1 MEEREIDLFDLIA
14 DILAHWRSVLIAMI
28 VGAVLLG
35 AFGYVKSYKEFQNTQ
50 NEQVAVSTTQDET
63 TREEKIERMKESLGD
78 DLLAGVD
85 SVIVLENKYDLKEIY
100 YKNSLYMQL
109 DPLHVVQ
116 KELVYQ
122 IQVEDNSAG
131 SKFGIVY
138 GNVINNIGLYDWIE
152 QQTGLDAG
160 YVGELISVDVQSGMR
175 VADDEKQI
183 LLSDSNCVKIVIMQK
198 DEESCEKLADAVK
211 EYLAMQQENLSQ
223 EIGNHELILLSET
236 MGTISNTDLLDKQ
249 TSYRDEISSLKES
262 IAKKKA
268 EYTEE
273 QKQYYDLLTQN
284 DSEIV
289 DTTQDAAAESVTIQK
304 PSISIKYVVL
314 GAVIFAFVYAMI
326 LCLMYIFNGKLRAS
340 DELQNLYHIP
350 QMGLIVKD
358 SKKKLLP
365 DKWVDNL
372 RNHGKRKFTQAQSMD
387 LAVAA
392 VKIAAVKN
400 GLDHVCLMGCN
411 LAEGTDNV
419 CESIKQALEKERI
432 AVTILDNAL
441 YNAEAMEKLENEKG
455 VVLVEKAGSTLYNE
469 VAKEIEL
476 LTRQDITVLG
486 GIVVE

>member
-1 MEEREIDLFDLIA
+1 MEEREIDLLDLIA

-35 AFGYVKSYKEFQNTQ
+35 VFGYVKSYKEFQNTQ
-50 NEQVAVSTTQDET
+50 NEQVTVSNTNDT
-63 TREEKIERMKESLGD
+63 TREEKIKRMKESLGD
-78 DLLAGVD
+78 NLLAGVD
-85 SVIVLENKYDLKEIY
+85 SVIVWENKYDLKEIY

-122 IQVEDNSAG
+122 IQSEDNSGG

-152 QQTGLDAG
+152 QQTGMDAA
-160 YVGELISVDVQSGMR
+160 YVGELISADVKSGMTI
-175 VADDEKQI
+175 ADGTQV

-198 DEESCEKLADAVK
+198 NEESCENLADAVK

-236 MGTISNTDLLDKQ
+236 MGTVMNTGVLNSQ
-249 TSYRDEISSLKES
+249 TAYRDEISSLKAT
-262 IAKKKA
+262 IAATKA
-268 EYTEE
+268 GFTEE
-273 QKQYYDLLTQN
+273 QKQYYNLLTQN

-289 DTTQDAAAESVTIQK
+289 DTTQDAAAESVTVQK

-340 DELQNLYHIP
+340 DELQNLYQIP
-350 QMGLIVKD
+350 QMGLIVKE

-365 DKWVDNL
+365 DQWVDNL
-372 RNHGKRKFTQAQSMD
+372 RNHGKRKFTPAQSME

-400 GLDHVCLMGCN
+400 GLEHVCLMGCN
-411 LAEGTDNV
+411 LTEGADNV
-419 CESIKQALEKERI
+419 CESIKQALEKEQI
-432 AVTILDNAL
+432 AVTILDNVL

-476 LTRQDITVLG
+476 LTRQDIAVLG

>member
-1 MEEREIDLFDLIA
+1 MEEREIDLLDLIA

-35 AFGYVKSYKEFQNTQ
+35 VFGYVKSYKEFQNTQ
-50 NEQVAVSTTQDET
+50 NEQVTVSNTNDT
-63 TREEKIERMKESLGD
+63 TREEKIKRMKESLGD
-78 DLLAGVD
+78 NLLAGVD
-85 SVIVLENKYDLKEIY
+85 SVIVWENKYDLKEIY

-122 IQVEDNSAG
+122 IQSEDNSGG

-152 QQTGLDAG
+152 QQTGMDAA
-160 YVGELISVDVQSGMR
+160 YVGELISADVKSGMTI
-175 VADDEKQI
+175 ADGTQV

-198 DEESCEKLADAVK
+198 DEESCENLADAVK

-236 MGTISNTDLLDKQ
+236 MGTVMNTGVLNSQ
-249 TSYRDEISSLKES
+249 TAYRDEISSLKAT
-262 IAKKKA
+262 IAATKA
-268 EYTEE
+268 GFTEE
-273 QKQYYDLLTQN
+273 QKQYYNLLTQN

-289 DTTQDAAAESVTIQK
+289 DTTQDAAAESVTVQK

-340 DELQNLYHIP
+340 DELQNLYQIP
-350 QMGLIVKD
+350 QMGLIVKE

-365 DKWVDNL
+365 DQWVDNL
-372 RNHGKRKFTQAQSMD
+372 RNHGKRKFTPAQSME

-400 GLDHVCLMGCN
+400 GLEHVCLMGCN
-411 LAEGTDNV
+411 LTEGADNV
-419 CESIKQALEKERI
+419 CESIKQALEKEQI
-432 AVTILDNAL
+432 AVTILDNVL
-441 YNAEAMEKLENEKG
+441 YNAEAMEKLEIEKG

-476 LTRQDITVLG
+476 LTRQDIAVLG

>member
-1 MEEREIDLFDLIA
+1 MEEREIDLLDLIA
-14 DILAHWRSVLIAMI
+14 DILAHWKSVLIAMI

-35 AFGYVKSYKEFQNTQ
+35 VFGYVKSYKEFQNTQ
-50 NEQVAVSTTQDET
+50 NEQVTVSNTNDT
-63 TREEKIERMKESLGD
+63 TREEKIKRMKESLGD
-78 DLLAGVD
+78 NLLAGVD
-85 SVIVLENKYDLKEIY
+85 SVIVWENKYDLKEIY

-122 IQVEDNSAG
+122 IQSEDNSGG

-152 QQTGLDAG
+152 QQTGMDAA
-160 YVGELISVDVQSGMR
+160 YVGELISADVKSGMTI
-175 VADDEKQI
+175 ADGTQV

-198 DEESCEKLADAVK
+198 DEESCENLADAVK

-236 MGTISNTDLLDKQ
+236 MGTVMNTGVLNSQ
-249 TSYRDEISSLKES
+249 TAYRDEISSLKAT
-262 IAKKKA
+262 IAATKA
-268 EYTEE
+268 GFTEE
-273 QKQYYDLLTQN
+273 QKQYYNLLTQN

-289 DTTQDAAAESVTIQK
+289 DTTQDAAAESVTVQK

-340 DELQNLYHIP
+340 DELQNLYQIP
-350 QMGLIVKD
+350 QMGLIVKE

-365 DKWVDNL
+365 DQWVDNL
-372 RNHGKRKFTQAQSMD
+372 RNHGKRKFTPAQSME

-411 LAEGTDNV
+411 LAEGADNV
-419 CESIKQALEKERI
+419 CESIKQALEKEQI
-432 AVTILDNAL
+432 AVTILDNVL

-476 LTRQDITVLG
+476 LTRQDIAVLG

>member
-1 MEEREIDLFDLIA
+1 M
-14 DILAHWRSVLIAMI
+14 
-28 VGAVLLG
+28 
-35 AFGYVKSYKEFQNTQ
+35 KSYKEFQNTQ
-50 NEQVAVSTTQDET
+50 NEQVTVSNTNDTI
-63 TREEKIERMKESLGD
+63 REEKIKQMKESLGD

-85 SVIVLENKYDLKEIY
+85 SVIVWENKYDLKEIY

-109 DPLHVVQ
+109 DPLHIVQ

-122 IQVEDNSAG
+122 IQSEDNSGG
-131 SKFGIVY
+131 SKFGSVY
-138 GNVINNIGLYDWIE
+138 GNVIKNVGLYDWIE
-152 QQTGLDAG
+152 QQTGMDAA
-160 YVGELISVDVQSGMR
+160 YVGELISADVKSGMTI
-175 VADDEKQI
+175 ADGTQV

-211 EYLAMQQENLSQ
+211 EYLVMQQENLSQ

-236 MGTISNTDLLDKQ
+236 MGTVMNTGVLNSQ
-249 TSYRDEISSLKES
+249 TAYRDEISSLKAT
-262 IAKKKA
+262 IAATKA
-268 EYTEE
+268 GFTEE

-289 DTTQDAAAESVTIQK
+289 NTTQDAAAEPVTVQK
-304 PSISIKYVVL
+304 PSVSIKYVVL

-372 RNHGKRKFTQAQSMD
+372 RNHGKRKFTPAQSIE

-400 GLDHVCLMGCN
+400 GLNHVCLMGCN
-411 LAEGTDNV
+411 LAEGADNV
-419 CESIKQALEKERI
+419 CESIKQALEKEQI
-432 AVTILDNAL
+432 AVTILDNVL
-441 YNAEAMEKLENEKG
+441 YNAEAMEKLEKEKG

-476 LTRQDITVLG
+476 LTRQDIAVLG

>member
-1 MEEREIDLFDLIA
+1 MVEREIDLLDLIA
-14 DILAHWRSVLIAMI
+14 DILAHWISVLIATI

-50 NEQVAVSTTQDET
+50 NEQVTVSNTNDT
-63 TREEKIERMKESLGD
+63 TREEKIKRMKESLGD
-78 DLLAGVD
+78 NLLAGVD
-85 SVIVLENKYDLKEIY
+85 SVIVWENKYDLKEIY

-109 DPLHVVQ
+109 DPLNVVQ

-152 QQTGLDAG
+152 QQTGLDAA
-160 YVGELISVDVQSGMR
+160 YVGELISADVQSGMR

-223 EIGNHELILLSET
+223 EIGNHELILLSEA
-236 MGTISNTDLLDKQ
+236 MGTVSNTEVLDKQ
-249 TSYRDEISSLKES
+249 TSYRDEISSLKAT
-262 IAKKKA
+262 IAATKA
-268 EYTEE
+268 GFTEE

-289 DTTQDAAAESVTIQK
+289 NTTQDAAAESVTVQK

-326 LCLMYIFNGKLRAS
+326 LCLMHIFNGKLRAS
-340 DELQNLYHIP
+340 DELQNLYQIP

-365 DKWVDNL
+365 DRWVDNL
-372 RNHGKRKFTQAQSMD
+372 RNHGKRKFTPAQSME

-411 LAEGTDNV
+411 LAEGADNV
-419 CESIKQALEKERI
+419 CESIKQALEKEQI

-455 VVLVEKAGSTLYNE
+455 VVLVEKAGSTLYDE

-476 LTRQDITVLG
+476 LTRQDIAVLG

>member
-35 AFGYVKSYKEFQNTQ
+35 VFGYVKSYKEFQNTQ
-50 NEQVAVSTTQDET
+50 NEQVTVSNTNDT
-63 TREEKIERMKESLGD
+63 TREEKIKRMKESLGD
-78 DLLAGVD
+78 NLLAGVD
-85 SVIVLENKYDLKEIY
+85 SVIVWENKYDLKEIY

-122 IQVEDNSAG
+122 IQSEDNSGG

-152 QQTGLDAG
+152 QQTGMDAA
-160 YVGELISVDVQSGMR
+160 YVGELISADVKSGMTI
-175 VADDEKQI
+175 ADGTQV

-198 DEESCEKLADAVK
+198 DEESCENLADAVK

-236 MGTISNTDLLDKQ
+236 MGTVMNTGVLNSQ
-249 TSYRDEISSLKES
+249 TAYRDEISSLKAT
-262 IAKKKA
+262 IAATKA
-268 EYTEE
+268 GFTEE
-273 QKQYYDLLTQN
+273 QKQYYNLLTQN

-289 DTTQDAAAESVTIQK
+289 DTTQDAAAESVTVQK

-340 DELQNLYHIP
+340 DELQNLYQIP
-350 QMGLIVKD
+350 QMGLIVKE

-365 DKWVDNL
+365 DQWVDNL
-372 RNHGKRKFTQAQSMD
+372 RNHGKRKFTPAQSME

-400 GLDHVCLMGCN
+400 GLEHVCLMGCN
-411 LAEGTDNV
+411 LTEGADNV
-419 CESIKQALEKERI
+419 CESIKQALEKEQI
-432 AVTILDNAL
+432 AVTILDNVL

-476 LTRQDITVLG
+476 LTRQDIAVLG

>member
-1 MEEREIDLFDLIA
+1 MEEREIDLFDLMA

-35 AFGYVKSYKEFQNTQ
+35 IFGYVKFYKEFQNNQ
-50 NEQVAVSTTQDET
+50 NEQVTVSNANDT
-63 TREEKIERMKESLGD
+63 TRKEKIKRMKESLGD

-85 SVIVLENKYDLKEIY
+85 SVIVWENKYDLKEIY

-122 IQVEDNSAG
+122 IQAEDNSGG

-138 GNVINNIGLYDWIE
+138 GNVIKNVGLYDWIE
-152 QQTGLDAG
+152 QQTGMDAA
-160 YVGELISVDVQSGMR
+160 YVGELISADVKSGMTI
-175 VADDEKQI
+175 ADGTQV

-198 DEESCEKLADAVK
+198 DEESCENLADAVK

-236 MGTISNTDLLDKQ
+236 MGTVMNTGVLNSQ
-249 TSYRDEISSLKES
+249 TAYRDEISSLKAT
-262 IAKKKA
+262 IAATKA
-268 EYTEE
+268 GFTEE

-289 DTTQDAAAESVTIQK
+289 DTTQDAAAESVTVQK

-314 GAVIFAFVYAMI
+314 GAVLFAFVYAMI

-340 DELQNLYHIP
+340 DELQNLYQIP

-372 RNHGKRKFTQAQSMD
+372 RNHGKRKFTPAQSME

-411 LAEGTDNV
+411 LTEGADNV
-419 CESIKQALEKERI
+419 CESIKQALEKEQI
-432 AVTILDNAL
+432 AVTILDNVL

-476 LTRQDITVLG
+476 LTRQDIAVLG

>member
-1 MEEREIDLFDLIA
+1 MEEREIDLFDLMA

-35 AFGYVKSYKEFQNTQ
+35 IFGYVKSYKEFQNNQ
-50 NEQVAVSTTQDET
+50 NEQVTVSNANDT
-63 TREEKIERMKESLGD
+63 TRKEKIKRMEESLGD

-85 SVIVLENKYDLKEIY
+85 SVIVWENKYDLKEIY

-122 IQVEDNSAG
+122 IQSEDNSGG

-138 GNVINNIGLYDWIE
+138 GNVIKNVGLYDWIE
-152 QQTGLDAG
+152 QQTGMDAA
-160 YVGELISVDVQSGMR
+160 YVGELISADVKSGMTI
-175 VADDEKQI
+175 ADGTQV

-198 DEESCEKLADAVK
+198 DEESCEKLADAAK
-211 EYLAMQQENLSQ
+211 EYIAMQQENLSQ

-236 MGTISNTDLLDKQ
+236 MGTVSNTEVLDKQ

-268 EYTEE
+268 EFTEE
-273 QKQYYDLLTQN
+273 QKQYYNLLTQN

-289 DTTQDAAAESVTIQK
+289 DTTQDAAAESVTVQK

-372 RNHGKRKFTQAQSMD
+372 RNHGKRKFAPAQSME

-411 LAEGTDNV
+411 LAEGADNV
-419 CESIKQALEKERI
+419 CASIKQALEKEQI
-432 AVTILDNAL
+432 AVTILDNVL

-455 VVLVEKAGSTLYNE
+455 VVLVEKAGSTLYDE

-476 LTRQDITVLG
+476 LTRQDIAVLG

>member
-35 AFGYVKSYKEFQNTQ
+35 VFGYVKSYKEFQNTQ
-50 NEQVAVSTTQDET
+50 NEQVTVSNTNDT
-63 TREEKIERMKESLGD
+63 TREEKIKRMKESLGD

-85 SVIVLENKYDLKEIY
+85 SVIVWENKYDLKEIY

-109 DPLHVVQ
+109 DPLNVVQ

-122 IQVEDNSAG
+122 IQAEDNSGG

-160 YVGELISVDVQSGMR
+160 YVSELVSADVQSGMR

-236 MGTISNTDLLDKQ
+236 MGTVMNTGVLNSQ
-249 TSYRDEISSLKES
+249 TAYRDEISSLKAT
-262 IAKKKA
+262 IAATKA
-268 EYTEE
+268 GFTEE

-289 DTTQDAAAESVTIQK
+289 NTTQDAAAESVTVQK

-340 DELQNLYHIP
+340 DELQNLYQIP

-372 RNHGKRKFTQAQSMD
+372 RNHGKRKFTPAQSME

-411 LAEGTDNV
+411 LTEGADNV
-419 CESIKQALEKERI
+419 CESIKHALEKEDI
-432 AVTILDNAL
+432 AVTILDNVL

-455 VVLVEKAGSTLYNE
+455 VVLVEKAGSTLYDE

-476 LTRQDITVLG
+476 LTRQDIAVLG

>member
-1 MEEREIDLFDLIA
+1 MEEREIDLLDLIA
-14 DILAHWRSVLIAMI
+14 DILAHWRSGVIAII
-28 VGAVLLG
+28 VGAVVLG

-50 NEQVAVSTTQDET
+50 NEQVTVSNANDT
-63 TREEKIERMKESLGD
+63 TREGKIKRMKESLSD
-78 DLLAGVD
+78 DLLAGVE
-85 SVIVLENKYDLKEIY
+85 SVIVSENEYELKEIY

-109 DPLHVVQ
+109 DPLHIVQ

-122 IQVEDNSAG
+122 IQSEDNSAG

-160 YVGELISVDVQSGMR
+160 YVSELVSADVQSGMR

-183 LLSDSNCVKIVIMQK
+183 LLSDSNCVKMVIMQK
-198 DEESCEKLADAVK
+198 DEESCEKLAEAVK

-236 MGTISNTDLLDKQ
+236 MGTVSNTEVLDKQ
-249 TSYRDEISSLKES
+249 TSYRDEISSLK
-262 IAKKKA
+262 ATTATTKA
-268 EYTEE
+268 GFTEA

-284 DSEIV
+284 ES
-289 DTTQDAAAESVTIQK
+289 TTIDESQEEVAEPVTVQK
-304 PSISIKYVVL
+304 PSVSIKYVVL
-314 GAVIFAFVYAMI
+314 GAVVFAFVYAMI
-326 LCLMYIFNGKLRAS
+326 LCVMYIFNGKLRAS
-340 DELQNLYHIP
+340 DELQNLYQIP

-365 DKWVDNL
+365 DRWVDHL
-372 RNHGKRKFTQAQSMD
+372 RNHGKRKFTPAQSME

-392 VKIAAVKN
+392 VKIVAVKN

-411 LAEGTDNV
+411 LAEGADNV
-419 CESIKQALEKERI
+419 CESIKQALEKEDI
-432 AVTILDNAL
+432 AVTILDNVL

-469 VAKEIEL
+469 VSKEIEL
-476 LTRQDITVLG
+476 LARQDIAVLG

>member
-1 MEEREIDLFDLIA
+1 MEEREIDLFDLMA
-14 DILAHWRSVLIAMI
+14 DILEHWRSVLIAMI

-35 AFGYVKSYKEFQNTQ
+35 IFGYVKFYKEFQNNQ
-50 NEQVAVSTTQDET
+50 NEQVTVSNANDT
-63 TREEKIERMKESLGD
+63 TRKEKIKRMKESLGD

-85 SVIVLENKYDLKEIY
+85 SVIVWENKYDLKEIY

-122 IQVEDNSAG
+122 IQAEDNSGG

-138 GNVINNIGLYDWIE
+138 GNVIKNVGLYDWIE
-152 QQTGLDAG
+152 QQTGMDAA
-160 YVGELISVDVQSGMR
+160 YVGELISADVKSGMTI
-175 VADDEKQI
+175 ADGTQV

-198 DEESCEKLADAVK
+198 DEESCENLADAVK

-236 MGTISNTDLLDKQ
+236 MGTVMNTGVLNSQ
-249 TSYRDEISSLKES
+249 TAYRDEISSLKAT
-262 IAKKKA
+262 IAATKA
-268 EYTEE
+268 GFTEE
-273 QKQYYDLLTQN
+273 QKQYYNLLTQN
-284 DSEIV
+284 DSAIV
-289 DTTQDAAAESVTIQK
+289 DSAQDVVAESVTVQK
-304 PSISIKYVVL
+304 PSVSIKYVVL
-314 GAVIFAFVYAMI
+314 GAVLFAFVYAMI

-372 RNHGKRKFTQAQSMD
+372 RNHGKRKFTPAQSME

-392 VKIAAVKN
+392 AKIAAVKN

-411 LAEGTDNV
+411 LAEGADNV
-419 CESIKQALEKERI
+419 CESIKQALEKEQI
-432 AVTILDNAL
+432 AVTILDNVL

-455 VVLVEKAGSTLYNE
+455 VVLVEKAGSTLYDE

-476 LTRQDITVLG
+476 LTRQDIAVLG

>member
-50 NEQVAVSTTQDET
+50 NEQVTVSNTNDT
-63 TREEKIERMKESLGD
+63 TREEKIKRMKESLGD

-85 SVIVLENKYDLKEIY
+85 SVIVWENKYDLKEIY

-116 KELVYQ
+116 TELVCQ
-122 IQVEDNSAG
+122 IQSEDNSAG

-152 QQTGLDAG
+152 QQIGLDAG
-160 YVGELISVDVQSGMR
+160 YVSELVSADVQSGIR

-236 MGTISNTDLLDKQ
+236 MGTVSNTEVLDKQ

-262 IAKKKA
+262 ITKKKA
-268 EYTEE
+268 EFTEE
-273 QKQYYDLLTQN
+273 QKQYYNLLTQN

-289 DTTQDAAAESVTIQK
+289 DTTQDAAAESVTVQK

-340 DELQNLYHIP
+340 DELQNLYVFKRICFIIL
-350 QMGLIVKD
+350 GL
-358 SKKKLLP
+358 
-365 DKWVDNL
+365 
-372 RNHGKRKFTQAQSMD
+372 
-387 LAVAA
+387 
-392 VKIAAVKN
+392 
-400 GLDHVCLMGCN
+400 
-411 LAEGTDNV
+411 
-419 CESIKQALEKERI
+419 
-432 AVTILDNAL
+432 
-441 YNAEAMEKLENEKG
+441 
-455 VVLVEKAGSTLYNE
+455 
-469 VAKEIEL
+469 
-476 LTRQDITVLG
+476 
-486 GIVVE
+486 

>member
-1 MEEREIDLFDLIA
+1 MEEREIDLLDLIA

-35 AFGYVKSYKEFQNTQ
+35 VFGYVKSYKEFQNTQ
-50 NEQVAVSTTQDET
+50 NEQVTVSNTNDT
-63 TREEKIERMKESLGD
+63 TREEKIKRMKESLGD
-78 DLLAGVD
+78 NLLAGVD
-85 SVIVLENKYDLKEIY
+85 SVIVWENKYDLKEIY

-122 IQVEDNSAG
+122 IQSEDNSGG

-152 QQTGLDAG
+152 QQTGMDAA
-160 YVGELISVDVQSGMR
+160 YVGELISADVKSGMTI
-175 VADDEKQI
+175 ADGTQV

-198 DEESCEKLADAVK
+198 DEESCENLADAVK

-236 MGTISNTDLLDKQ
+236 MGTVMNTGVLNSQ
-249 TSYRDEISSLKES
+249 TAYRDEISSLKAT
-262 IAKKKA
+262 IAATKA
-268 EYTEE
+268 GFTEE
-273 QKQYYDLLTQN
+273 QKQYYNLLTQN

-289 DTTQDAAAESVTIQK
+289 DTTQDAAAESVTVQK

-340 DELQNLYHIP
+340 DELQNLYQIP
-350 QMGLIVKD
+350 QMGLIVKE

-365 DKWVDNL
+365 DQWVDNL
-372 RNHGKRKFTQAQSMD
+372 RNHGKRKFTPAQSME

-411 LAEGTDNV
+411 LAEGADNV
-419 CESIKQALEKERI
+419 CESIKQALEKEQI
-432 AVTILDNAL
+432 AVTILDNVL

-476 LTRQDITVLG
+476 LTRQDIAVLG

>member
-1 MEEREIDLFDLIA
+1 MEEREINLFDLIA

-50 NEQVAVSTTQDET
+50 NEQVTVSTTQDET
-63 TREEKIERMKESLGD
+63 TREEKIKQMKESLGD

-85 SVIVLENKYDLKEIY
+85 SVIVWENKYDLKEIY

-122 IQVEDNSAG
+122 IRVEDNSAG

-138 GNVINNIGLYDWIE
+138 GNVIKNVGLYDWIE
-152 QQTGLDAG
+152 QQTGMDAA
-160 YVGELISVDVQSGMR
+160 YVGELISADVKSGMTI
-175 VADDEKQI
+175 ADGTQV

-198 DEESCEKLADAVK
+198 DEESCENLADAVK

-236 MGTISNTDLLDKQ
+236 MGTVMNTGVLNSQ
-249 TSYRDEISSLKES
+249 TAYRDEISSLKAT
-262 IAKKKA
+262 IAATKA
-268 EYTEE
+268 GFTEE

-304 PSISIKYVVL
+304 PSVSIKYVVL
-314 GAVIFAFVYAMI
+314 GAVLFAFVYAMI

-365 DKWVDNL
+365 DKWVDDL
-372 RNHGKRKFTQAQSMD
+372 RNHGKRKFTPAQSMD

-411 LAEGTDNV
+411 LAEGADNV
-419 CESIKQALEKERI
+419 CESIKQALEKEQI

-455 VVLVEKAGSTLYNE
+455 VVLVEKAGSTLYDE

-476 LTRQDITVLG
+476 LTRQDIAVLG

>member
-14 DILAHWRSVLIAMI
+14 DILAHWRSVLIAML

-50 NEQVAVSTTQDET
+50 NEQVTVSNTNDTN
-63 TREEKIERMKESLGD
+63 REEKIKQMKESLGD

-85 SVIVLENKYDLKEIY
+85 SVIVWENKYDLKEIY

-122 IQVEDNSAG
+122 IQSEDNSGG

-138 GNVINNIGLYDWIE
+138 GNVIKTVGLYDWIE
-152 QQTGLDAG
+152 QQTGMDAA
-160 YVGELISVDVQSGMR
+160 YVGELISADVKSGMTI
-175 VADDEKQI
+175 ADGTQV

-198 DEESCEKLADAVK
+198 DEESCEKLTDAVK

-236 MGTISNTDLLDKQ
+236 MGTVMNTGVLNSQ
-249 TSYRDEISSLKES
+249 TAYRDEISSLKAT
-262 IAKKKA
+262 IAATKA
-268 EYTEE
+268 GFTEE

-289 DTTQDAAAESVTIQK
+289 NTSQDAAAESVTVQK
-304 PSISIKYVVL
+304 PSVSIKYVVL

-340 DELQNLYHIP
+340 DDLQNLYHIP

-365 DKWVDNL
+365 DRWVDNL
-372 RNHGKRKFTQAQSMD
+372 RNHGKRKFTPAQSME

-411 LAEGTDNV
+411 LAEGADNV
-419 CESIKQALEKERI
+419 CESIKHALEKEDI
-432 AVTILDNAL
+432 AVTILDNVL

-476 LTRQDITVLG
+476 LTRQDIAVLG

>member
-1 MEEREIDLFDLIA
+1 MEERDIDLLDLLA
-14 DILAHWRSVLIAMI
+14 DILSHWRGALVAVI
-28 VGAVLLG
+28 VGAVILG
-35 AFGYVKSYKEFQNTQ
+35 SYSYVKSYKEVQ
-50 NEQVAVSTTQDET
+50 NEQVTVSTTQDET
-63 TREEKIERMKESLGD
+63 TREEKIKQMKESLGD

-85 SVIVLENKYDLKEIY
+85 SVIVWENKYDLKEIY

-122 IQVEDNSAG
+122 IQSEDNSGG

-138 GNVINNIGLYDWIE
+138 GNVIKNVGLYDWIE
-152 QQTGLDAG
+152 QQTGMDAA
-160 YVGELISVDVQSGMR
+160 YVGELISADVKSGMTI
-175 VADDEKQI
+175 ADGTQV

-211 EYLAMQQENLSQ
+211 EYLVMQQENLSQ

-236 MGTISNTDLLDKQ
+236 MGTVMNTGVLNSQ
-249 TSYRDEISSLKES
+249 TAYRDEISSLKAT
-262 IAKKKA
+262 IAATKA
-268 EYTEE
+268 GFTEE
-273 QKQYYDLLTQN
+273 QKQYYNLLTQN

-289 DTTQDAAAESVTIQK
+289 DTTQDAAAESVTVQK

-340 DELQNLYHIP
+340 DELQNLYQIP
-350 QMGLIVKD
+350 QMGLIVKE

-365 DKWVDNL
+365 DQWVDNL
-372 RNHGKRKFTQAQSMD
+372 RNHGKRKFTPAQSME

-400 GLDHVCLMGCN
+400 GLEHVCLMGCN
-411 LAEGTDNV
+411 LTEGADNV
-419 CESIKQALEKERI
+419 CESIKQALEKEQI
-432 AVTILDNAL
+432 AVTILDNVL

-476 LTRQDITVLG
+476 LTRQDIAVLG

>member
-1 MEEREIDLFDLIA
+1 MEEREIDLLDLIA

-35 AFGYVKSYKEFQNTQ
+35 TFGYVKSYKEFQNTQ
-50 NEQVAVSTTQDET
+50 NEQVTVSTTQDET

-78 DLLAGVD
+78 NLLAGVD
-85 SVIVLENKYDLKEIY
+85 SIIVWENKYDLKEIY

-116 KELVYQ
+116 TELVYQ
-122 IQVEDNSAG
+122 IQSEDNSAG

-138 GNVINNIGLYDWIE
+138 GNVINNVGLYNWIE
-152 QQTGLDAG
+152 QQTGMDAS
-160 YVGELISVDVQSGMR
+160 YVSELISADIKCGMTI
-175 VADDEKQI
+175 ADGTQV

-198 DEESCEKLADAVK
+198 DEESCEKLTDAVK

-236 MGTISNTDLLDKQ
+236 MGTVINTEVLNKQ
-249 TSYRDEISSLKES
+249 TSYRDEISSLKAT
-262 IAKKKA
+262 IAATKA
-268 EYTEE
+268 GFTEE
-273 QKQYYDLLTQN
+273 QKQYYDLLNQN

-289 DTTQDAAAESVTIQK
+289 DTTQDAVAEPVTVQK
-304 PSISIKYVVL
+304 PSVSIKYIVL

-372 RNHGKRKFTQAQSMD
+372 RNHGKRKFTPAQSME

-400 GLDHVCLMGCN
+400 GLDNVCLMGCN
-411 LAEGTDNV
+411 LAEGADNV
-419 CESIKQALEKERI
+419 CESIKQALEKEQI
-432 AVTILDNAL
+432 AVTILDNVL

-455 VVLVEKAGSTLYNE
+455 VVLVEKAGSTLYDE

-476 LTRQDITVLG
+476 LTRQDIAVLG

>member
-1 MEEREIDLFDLIA
+1 MEEREIDLLDLIA

-35 AFGYVKSYKEFQNTQ
+35 VFGYVKSYKEFQNTQ
-50 NEQVAVSTTQDET
+50 NEQVTVSNTNDT
-63 TREEKIERMKESLGD
+63 TREEKIKRMKESLGD
-78 DLLAGVD
+78 NLLAGVD
-85 SVIVLENKYDLKEIY
+85 SVIVWENKYDLKEIY

-122 IQVEDNSAG
+122 IQSEDNSGG

-152 QQTGLDAG
+152 QQTGMDAA
-160 YVGELISVDVQSGMR
+160 YVGELISADVKSGMTI
-175 VADDEKQI
+175 ADGTQV

-198 DEESCEKLADAVK
+198 DEESCENLADAVK

-236 MGTISNTDLLDKQ
+236 MGTVMNTGVLNSQ
-249 TSYRDEISSLKES
+249 TAYRDEISSLKAT
-262 IAKKKA
+262 IAATKA
-268 EYTEE
+268 GFTEE
-273 QKQYYDLLTQN
+273 QKQYYNLLTQN

-289 DTTQDAAAESVTIQK
+289 DTTQDAAAESVTVQK

-340 DELQNLYHIP
+340 DELQNLYQIP
-350 QMGLIVKD
+350 QMGLIVKE

-365 DKWVDNL
+365 DQWVDNL
-372 RNHGKRKFTQAQSMD
+372 RNHGKRKFTPAQSME

-400 GLDHVCLMGCN
+400 GLEHVCLMGCN
-411 LAEGTDNV
+411 LTEGADNV
-419 CESIKQALEKERI
+419 CESIKQALEKEQI
-432 AVTILDNAL
+432 AVTILDNVL

-476 LTRQDITVLG
+476 LTRQDIAVLG

>member
-1 MEEREIDLFDLIA
+1 MEEREMDLFDLMA

-35 AFGYVKSYKEFQNTQ
+35 IFGYVKSYKEFQNNQ
-50 NEQVAVSTTQDET
+50 NEQVTVSNANDT
-63 TREEKIERMKESLGD
+63 TRKEKIKRMKESLGD

-85 SVIVLENKYDLKEIY
+85 SVIVWENKYDLKEIY

-122 IQVEDNSAG
+122 IQAEDNSAG

-138 GNVINNIGLYDWIE
+138 GNVIKNVGLYDWIE
-152 QQTGLDAG
+152 QQTGMDAA
-160 YVGELISVDVQSGMR
+160 YVGELISADVKSGMTI
-175 VADDEKQI
+175 ADGTQV

-198 DEESCEKLADAVK
+198 DEESCEKLADAAK
-211 EYLAMQQENLSQ
+211 EYIAMQQENLSQ

-236 MGTISNTDLLDKQ
+236 MGTVSNTEVLDKQ

-268 EYTEE
+268 EFTEE
-273 QKQYYDLLTQN
+273 QKQYYNLLTQN

-289 DTTQDAAAESVTIQK
+289 DTTQDAAAESVTVQK

-372 RNHGKRKFTQAQSMD
+372 RNHGKRKFAPAQSME

-411 LAEGTDNV
+411 LAEGADNV
-419 CESIKQALEKERI
+419 CESIKHALEKEQI
-432 AVTILDNAL
+432 AVTILDNVL

-455 VVLVEKAGSTLYNE
+455 VVLVEKACSTLYNE
-469 VAKEIEL
+469 VSREIEL
-476 LTRQDITVLG
+476 LNRQDIMVLG

>member
-1 MEEREIDLFDLIA
+1 MEEREIDLLDLIS

-35 AFGYVKSYKEFQNTQ
+35 VFGYVKSYKEFQNTQ
-50 NEQVAVSTTQDET
+50 NEQVTVSNTNDT
-63 TREEKIERMKESLGD
+63 TREEKIKRMKESLGD
-78 DLLAGVD
+78 NLLAGVD
-85 SVIVLENKYDLKEIY
+85 SVIVWENKYDLKEIY

-122 IQVEDNSAG
+122 IQSEDNSGG

-152 QQTGLDAG
+152 QQTGMDAA
-160 YVGELISVDVQSGMR
+160 YVGELISADVKSGMTI
-175 VADDEKQI
+175 ADGTQV

-198 DEESCEKLADAVK
+198 NEESCENLADAVK

-236 MGTISNTDLLDKQ
+236 MGTVMNTGVLNSQ
-249 TSYRDEISSLKES
+249 TAYRDEISSLKAT
-262 IAKKKA
+262 IAATKA
-268 EYTEE
+268 GFTEE
-273 QKQYYDLLTQN
+273 QKQYYNLLTQN

-289 DTTQDAAAESVTIQK
+289 DTTQDAAAESVTVQK

-340 DELQNLYHIP
+340 DELQNLYQIP
-350 QMGLIVKD
+350 QMGLIVKE

-365 DKWVDNL
+365 DQWVDNL
-372 RNHGKRKFTQAQSMD
+372 RNHGKRKFTPAQSME

-400 GLDHVCLMGCN
+400 GLEHVCLMGCN
-411 LAEGTDNV
+411 LTEGADNV
-419 CESIKQALEKERI
+419 CESIKQALEKEQI
-432 AVTILDNAL
+432 AVTILDNVL

-476 LTRQDITVLG
+476 LTRQDIAVLG

>member
-1 MEEREIDLFDLIA
+1 MEEREIDLIDLIA
-14 DILAHWRSVLIAMI
+14 DILAHWRSVLVAVI

-35 AFGYVKSYKEFQNTQ
+35 AYSYGKSYQEVQNAQ
-50 NEQVAVSTTQDET
+50 NEQVKASADNKT
-63 TREEKIERMKESLGD
+63 TREEEIKQMKENLSD

-85 SVIVLENKYDLKEIY
+85 SVIASENKYDLKEIY

-109 DPLHVVQ
+109 DPLNVVQ

-122 IQVEDNSAG
+122 IQSEENSGG
-131 SKFGIVY
+131 SRFGNIY
-138 GNVINNIGLYDWIE
+138 ENVINNVGLYDWIE
-152 QQTGLDAG
+152 QQTGMDAG
-160 YVGELISVDVQSGMR
+160 YVSELISADVNSGMTI
-175 VADDEKQI
+175 ADGTQI
-183 LLSDSNCVKIVIMQK
+183 LWSDSNCIKIIIIQK
-198 DEESCEKLADAVK
+198 DEESCEKLTGAVK
-211 EYLAMQQENLSQ
+211 EYLTMQQEDLSQ
-223 EIGNHELILLSET
+223 KIGNHEMVLLSET
-236 MGTISNTDLLDKQ
+236 MGTVTNTGVLNSQ
-249 TSYRDEISSLKES
+249 TAYRDEISSLKAT
-262 IAKKKA
+262 IAATKA
-268 EYTEE
+268 GFTEE

-284 DSEIV
+284 DSAII
-289 DTTQDAAAESVTIQK
+289 DTTQDTVTEPVTVQK

-340 DELQNLYHIP
+340 DELQNLYQIP

-372 RNHGKRKFTQAQSMD
+372 RNHGKRKFTPAQSME

-411 LAEGTDNV
+411 LAEGADNV
-419 CESIKQALEKERI
+419 CESIKQALEKEQI
-432 AVTILDNAL
+432 AVTILDNVL

-476 LTRQDITVLG
+476 LTRQDIAVLG
-486 GIVVE
+486 DIVVE

>member
-1 MEEREIDLFDLIA
+1 MVEREIDLLDLIA

-35 AFGYVKSYKEFQNTQ
+35 VFGYVKSYKEFQNTQ
-50 NEQVAVSTTQDET
+50 NEQVTVSNTNDT
-63 TREEKIERMKESLGD
+63 TREEKIKRMKESLGD
-78 DLLAGVD
+78 NLLAGVD
-85 SVIVLENKYDLKEIY
+85 SVIVWENKYDLKEIY

-109 DPLHVVQ
+109 DPLNVVQ

-152 QQTGLDAG
+152 QQTGLDAA
-160 YVGELISVDVQSGMR
+160 YVGELISADVQSGMR

-236 MGTISNTDLLDKQ
+236 MGTISNTEVLNKQ
-249 TSYRDEISSLKES
+249 TSYRDEISSLKAT
-262 IAKKKA
+262 IAATKA
-268 EYTEE
+268 GFTEE

-289 DTTQDAAAESVTIQK
+289 NTTQDAAAESVTVQK

-314 GAVIFAFVYAMI
+314 GAVLFAFVYAMI

-340 DELQNLYHIP
+340 DELQNLYQIP
-350 QMGLIVKD
+350 QMGLIVKE

-365 DKWVDNL
+365 DQWVDNL
-372 RNHGKRKFTQAQSMD
+372 RNHGKRKFTPAQSME

-411 LAEGTDNV
+411 LTEGADNV
-419 CESIKQALEKERI
+419 CESIKQALEKEQI
-432 AVTILDNAL
+432 AVTILDNVL

-476 LTRQDITVLG
+476 LTRQDIAVLG

>member
-14 DILAHWRSVLIAMI
+14 DILAHWRSVLIAML

-50 NEQVAVSTTQDET
+50 NEQVMVSNINDT
-63 TREEKIERMKESLGD
+63 TREEKIKRMKESLGD

-85 SVIVLENKYDLKEIY
+85 SVIVWENKYDLKEIY

-122 IQVEDNSAG
+122 IQVEDNSAC

-138 GNVINNIGLYDWIE
+138 GNVIKNVGLYDWIE
-152 QQTGLDAG
+152 QQTGMDAA
-160 YVGELISVDVQSGMR
+160 YVGELISADVKSGMTI
-175 VADDEKQI
+175 ADGTQV

-198 DEESCEKLADAVK
+198 DEESCEKLADAAK
-211 EYLAMQQENLSQ
+211 EYIAMQQENLSQ

-236 MGTISNTDLLDKQ
+236 MGTVSNTEVLDKQ

-262 IAKKKA
+262 ITKKKA
-268 EYTEE
+268 EFTEE
-273 QKQYYDLLTQN
+273 QKQYYNLLTQN

-289 DTTQDAAAESVTIQK
+289 DTTQDAAAESVTVQK

-372 RNHGKRKFTQAQSMD
+372 RNHGKRKFAPAQSME

-411 LAEGTDNV
+411 LAEGADNV
-419 CESIKQALEKERI
+419 CESIKHALEKEQI
-432 AVTILDNAL
+432 AVTILDNVL
-441 YNAEAMEKLENEKG
+441 YNAEAMEKLENEEG
-455 VVLVEKAGSTLYNE
+455 VVLVEKACSTLYNE
-469 VAKEIEL
+469 VPREIEL
-476 LTRQDITVLG
+476 LNRQDIMVLG

>member
-50 NEQVAVSTTQDET
+50 NEQVTVSTTQDET

-78 DLLAGVD
+78 YLLAGVD
-85 SVIVLENKYDLKEIY
+85 SVIVGENNYDLKEIY

-160 YVGELISVDVQSGMR
+160 YVGELISADVQSGMR

-223 EIGNHELILLSET
+223 EIGNHELILLSEA
-236 MGTISNTDLLDKQ
+236 MGTVSNTEVLD
-249 TSYRDEISSLKES
+249 
-262 IAKKKA
+262 
-268 EYTEE
+268 
-273 QKQYYDLLTQN
+273 
-284 DSEIV
+284 
-289 DTTQDAAAESVTIQK
+289 
-304 PSISIKYVVL
+304 
-314 GAVIFAFVYAMI
+314 
-326 LCLMYIFNGKLRAS
+326 
-340 DELQNLYHIP
+340 
-350 QMGLIVKD
+350 
-358 SKKKLLP
+358 
-365 DKWVDNL
+365 
-372 RNHGKRKFTQAQSMD
+372 
-387 LAVAA
+387 
-392 VKIAAVKN
+392 
-400 GLDHVCLMGCN
+400 
-411 LAEGTDNV
+411 
-419 CESIKQALEKERI
+419 
-432 AVTILDNAL
+432 
-441 YNAEAMEKLENEKG
+441 
-455 VVLVEKAGSTLYNE
+455 
-469 VAKEIEL
+469 
-476 LTRQDITVLG
+476 
-486 GIVVE
+486 

>member
-1 MEEREIDLFDLIA
+1 MEEREIDLLDLIA
-14 DILAHWRSVLIAMI
+14 DILAHWRSVLIAMT

-35 AFGYVKSYKEFQNTQ
+35 VFGYVKSYKEFQNTQ
-50 NEQVAVSTTQDET
+50 NEQVTVSNTNDT
-63 TREEKIERMKESLGD
+63 TREEKIKRMKESLGD
-78 DLLAGVD
+78 NLLAGVD
-85 SVIVLENKYDLKEIY
+85 SVIVWENKYDLKEIY

-122 IQVEDNSAG
+122 IQSEDNSGG

-152 QQTGLDAG
+152 QQTGMDAA
-160 YVGELISVDVQSGMR
+160 YVGELISADVKSGMTI
-175 VADDEKQI
+175 ADGTQV

-198 DEESCEKLADAVK
+198 DEESCENLADAVK

-236 MGTISNTDLLDKQ
+236 MGTVMNTGVLNSQ
-249 TSYRDEISSLKES
+249 TAYRDEISSLKAT
-262 IAKKKA
+262 IAATKA
-268 EYTEE
+268 GFTEE
-273 QKQYYDLLTQN
+273 QKQYYNLLTQN

-289 DTTQDAAAESVTIQK
+289 DTTQDAAAESVTVQK

-340 DELQNLYHIP
+340 DELQNLYQIP
-350 QMGLIVKD
+350 QMGLIVKE

-365 DKWVDNL
+365 DQWVDNL
-372 RNHGKRKFTQAQSMD
+372 RNHGKRKFTPAQSME

-400 GLDHVCLMGCN
+400 GLEHVCLMGCN
-411 LAEGTDNV
+411 LTEGADNV
-419 CESIKQALEKERI
+419 CESIKQALEKEQI
-432 AVTILDNAL
+432 AVTILDNVL

-476 LTRQDITVLG
+476 LTRQDIAVLG

>member
-35 AFGYVKSYKEFQNTQ
+35 VFGYVKSYKEFQNTQ
-50 NEQVAVSTTQDET
+50 NEQVTVSTTRDET
-63 TREEKIERMKESLGD
+63 TREEKIKQMKESLGD

-85 SVIVLENKYDLKEIY
+85 SVIVWENKYDLKEIY

-109 DPLHVVQ
+109 DPLNVVQ

-122 IQVEDNSAG
+122 IQVEDNSGG

-138 GNVINNIGLYDWIE
+138 GNVIKNVGLYDWIE
-152 QQTGLDAG
+152 QQTGMDAA
-160 YVGELISVDVQSGMR
+160 YVAELISADVKSGMTI
-175 VADDEKQI
+175 ADGTQV

-198 DEESCEKLADAVK
+198 DEESCENLADAVK

-236 MGTISNTDLLDKQ
+236 MGTVMNTGVLNSQ
-249 TSYRDEISSLKES
+249 TAYRDEISSLKAT
-262 IAKKKA
+262 IAATKA
-268 EYTEE
+268 GFTEE
-273 QKQYYDLLTQN
+273 QKQYYNLLTQN

-289 DTTQDAAAESVTIQK
+289 DTTQDAAAESVTVQK

-340 DELQNLYHIP
+340 DELQNLYQIP
-350 QMGLIVKD
+350 QMGLIVKE

-365 DKWVDNL
+365 DQWVDNL
-372 RNHGKRKFTQAQSMD
+372 RNHGKRKFTPAQSME

-400 GLDHVCLMGCN
+400 GLEHVCLMGCN
-411 LAEGTDNV
+411 LTEGADNV
-419 CESIKQALEKERI
+419 CESIKQALEKEQI
-432 AVTILDNAL
+432 AVTILDNVL

-476 LTRQDITVLG
+476 LTRQDIAVLG

>member
-1 MEEREIDLFDLIA
+1 MEEREIDLLDLIA

-35 AFGYVKSYKEFQNTQ
+35 TFGYVKSYKEFQNTQ
-50 NEQVAVSTTQDET
+50 NEQAMDSKDNDT
-63 TREEKIERMKESLGD
+63 TREEKIKRMKESLGD
-78 DLLAGVD
+78 NLLAGVD
-85 SVIVLENKYDLKEIY
+85 SIIVWENKYDLKEIY

-116 KELVYQ
+116 TELVYQ
-122 IQVEDNSAG
+122 IQSEDNSAG

-138 GNVINNIGLYDWIE
+138 GNVINNVGLYNWIE
-152 QQTGLDAG
+152 QQTGMDAS
-160 YVGELISVDVQSGMR
+160 YVSELISADIKCGMTI
-175 VADDEKQI
+175 ADGTQV

-198 DEESCEKLADAVK
+198 DEESCEKLTDAVK

-236 MGTISNTDLLDKQ
+236 MGTVINTEVLNKQ
-249 TSYRDEISSLKES
+249 TSYRDEISSLKAT
-262 IAKKKA
+262 IAATKA
-268 EYTEE
+268 GFTEE
-273 QKQYYDLLTQN
+273 QKQYYDLLNQN

-289 DTTQDAAAESVTIQK
+289 DTTQDAVAEPVTVQK
-304 PSISIKYVVL
+304 PSVSIKYIVL

-372 RNHGKRKFTQAQSMD
+372 RNHGKRKFTPAQSME

-400 GLDHVCLMGCN
+400 GLDNVCLMGCN
-411 LAEGTDNV
+411 LAEGADNV
-419 CESIKQALEKERI
+419 CESIKQALEKEQI
-432 AVTILDNAL
+432 AVTILDNVL

-455 VVLVEKAGSTLYNE
+455 VVLVEKAGSTLYDE

-476 LTRQDITVLG
+476 LTRQDIAVLG